1 MFFRRGGVLIC
12 QWTNVRFICFR
23 SLHPLANFS
32 YVKNT
37 SNESNVFH
45 MKKYLL
51 TLLISFSVQL
61 IFAQESKSG
70 GFSNFDF
77 TLQSGYQRM
86 EMNDL
91 NAFYGDS
98 FFVSSKNYEPLHH
111 AFYKALQLNYRLSS
125 MLSIGTQLKV
135 DQASSVDRFTVL
147 NRSISITGQLDGI
160 ALLKKLFRKPI
171 KNDWDLQLQAG
182 LSYNIMQIKRYST
195 TLFWCYFPEPWYYAN
210 RVGGNAQV
218 KLSYPIFKG
227 SNAQWRLGLS
237 VGYQYA
243 QSKEV
248 SEFEQYVSGKIQKT
262 VSLGFS
268 GINSGLSLTC
278 EIKKRQSNKL
288 AGPSKN
294 AIYVDLLGQT
304 YFGAIVYERSLNVA
318 SNGFQ
323 HSVSGGF
330 ISLRQAPWT
339 SFNYSML
346 SLPFSYN
353 ASFDFNKTKNLPNKL
368 ELGIG
373 LTAAFLKGF
382 GASTPYRNQT
392 IHPCLRFGYT
402 YHSYHNG
409 LLFKATIIPQLPGVS
424 NTFNDAS
431 RKTSYNSP
439 LRPSFCISIGK
450 TF

>member
-1 MFFRRGGVLIC
+1 
-12 QWTNVRFICFR
+12 
-23 SLHPLANFS
+23 
-32 YVKNT
+32 
-37 SNESNVFH
+37 

-51 TLLISFSVQL
+51 TLLFSISVHLLFSQEFQQVQSPQYD
-61 IFAQESKSG
+61 I
-70 GFSNFDF
+70 
-77 TLQSGYQRM
+77 TLNSGYQRM
-86 EMNDL
+86 DMKDL

-98 FFVSSKNYEPLHH
+98 FFVSSKDYEPLHH
-111 AFYKALQLNYRLSS
+111 AFYKALQLNYRLTP

-135 DQASSVDRFTVL
+135 DQASMVDRFTVL

-160 ALLKKLFRKPI
+160 ALLQKLIRKPI
-171 KNDWDLQLQAG
+171 KDDWDLQLQAG
-182 LSYNIMQIKRYST
+182 LSYNVMQIKRYST
-195 TLFWCYFPEPWYYAN
+195 TMFWCYFPEAWYYAN
-210 RVGGNAQV
+210 RVGGSAQV

-248 SEFEQYVSGKIQKT
+248 SEYEQYVSGKIQKALT
-262 VSLGFS
+262 LGFS

-278 EIKKRQSNKL
+278 EFNKRKSNKL

-304 YFGAIVYERSLNVA
+304 YFGAIVYERSLNVS
-318 SNGFQ
+318 SNGVQ

-330 ISLRQAPWT
+330 ISLRQAPW
-339 SFNYSML
+339 SFFNHSMV

-353 ASFDFNKTKNLPNKL
+353 ASFDFNKTKNLPSKL
-368 ELGIG
+368 ELGVG
-373 LTAAFLKGF
+373 LTASLLKGY
-382 GASTPYRNQT
+382 GATIPYRNQT
-392 IHPCLRFGYT
+392 IHPCLRLGYT
-402 YHSYHNG
+402 YHSYRNG

-424 NTFNDAS
+424 NTFNDNT
-431 RKTSYNSP
+431 RKTSYNSQLMP
-439 LRPSFCISIGK
+439 GFGISIGK